1 MNYLALDASTEA
13 CSVALEVNGKV
24 FSRYE
29 LCPQSHSLHLLP
41 MIDAVLNEANIKLA
55 ELDGLI
61 FGQGPGSFTGVRIG
75 VGVAQGLAFSANL
88 PVVGVSSLQ
97 AMAQLAYIEHGEKQ
111 VIAAIDAR
119 MSEVYN
125 GYYTLD
131 EHDVMQAH
139 QAEAVTPPEK
149 LAAHLSSVVTTPFY
163 AVGTGWDAYS
173 EKLSENLGEQL
184 LALRTNEAS
193 PEILFPT
200 AEAMLAIGKVKLA
213 QGQGVSAEE
222 AQPVYVRDTV
232 SWKKLPGK

>member
-13 CSVALEVNGKV
+13 CSVALQANGKV
-24 FSRYE
+24 YSRYE

-97 AMAQLAYIEHGEKQ
+97 AMAQQAYIKHDEKN

-119 MSEVYN
+119 MAEVYN
-125 GYYTLD
+125 GYFVLD
-131 EHDVMQAH
+131 EDNLMQAQ
-139 QAEAVTPPEK
+139 QAEAVTPPEQ
-149 LAAHLSSVVTTPFY
+149 LAEHLSAVVATSFY

-173 EKLSENLGEQL
+173 EKLGEKFS
-184 LALRTNEAS
+184 ALKTNDGS
-193 PEILFPT
+193 PDILFPT
-200 AEAMLAIGKVKLA
+200 AEAMLAIGKVKLE
-213 QGQGVSAEE
+213 QGQGVSAED